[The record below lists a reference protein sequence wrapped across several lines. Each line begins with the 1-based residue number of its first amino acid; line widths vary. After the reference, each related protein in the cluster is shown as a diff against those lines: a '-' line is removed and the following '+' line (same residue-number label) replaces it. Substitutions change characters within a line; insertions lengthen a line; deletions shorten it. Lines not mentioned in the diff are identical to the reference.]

1 MRGSRHTAL
10 VALLAVP
17 SLAGALAAGC
27 GGGPPQSG
35 LTAWLRVSNGQYEPG
50 ELATDPGATEPT
62 VDTVTTHNNL
72 IIPGAQG
79 RSITGS
85 VNGAAAAVLL
95 GLEGDSAHWLV
106 PVGVPDLDIK
116 GNFTFSASVSYSPDL
131 PLGPR
136 ELRFRAIDAAGNLGP
151 VQSIK
156 FAVSLAA
163 PLGNL
168 VVQLNWDTEADLDL
182 HLRIIPPDPKATPI
196 DVFNRAPL
204 ALPPAP
210 NGMPYTRADIAAAG
224 RLQADSNAQCIID
237 GARHE
242 EVVFPMAVPPG
253 TYEVRVDT
261 FSLCS
266 EYTAR
271 WHVTAFTNPAGTP
284 TLLQNIEGGAAEAFG
299 QSLDADTLTDHYK
312 PTAGVLAFTFAEPQP
327 TP

>member
-1 MRGSRHTAL
+1 MRGARHAAL

-17 SLAGALAAGC
+17 PLAGALWAGC
-27 GGGPPQSG
+27 GGEPPQSG

-50 ELATDPGATEPT
+50 ELTTDPGTTEPT
-62 VDTVTTHNNL
+62 VDTVTTRNNQ
-72 IIPGAQG
+72 IFPGAQG
-79 RSITGS
+79 RTITGS
-85 VNGAAAAVLL
+85 VNGAATAVLL
-95 GLEGDSAHWLV
+95 GFEGDSAHWLV
-106 PVGVPDLDIK
+106 PVGIPDFEIM

-136 ELRFRAIDAAGNLGP
+136 ELRFRAIDAQGNLGP

-156 FAVSLAA
+156 LAVSFTE

-182 HLRIIPPDPKATPI
+182 HLRIIGTDPNAKPI
-196 DVFNRAPL
+196 DVWNRAPL

-210 NGMPYTRADIAAAG
+210 NGGTYSPTDIKAAG

-261 FSLCS
+261 FSLCA

-284 TLLQNIEGGAAEAFG
+284 TLINEAFG
-299 QSLDADTLTDHYK
+299 QSTDRDTLGAHD
-312 PTAGVLAFTFAEPQP
+312 AASGVLAFSFTEPMQM
-327 TP
+327 